1 MALLLVEKEKTLA
14 KLKHDINKDVERKVQ
29 EQHRKYLLNEQVFFL
44 FFLFSMQSGLRHWK
58 FLYLEWISTL
68 LSLEILIFSLRKG

>member
-44 FFLFSMQSGLRHWK
+44 FFLFSMQSGLRHWM
-58 FLYLEWISTL
+58 FLYLEGISTL